1 MVLTY
6 FLSSIITEILRKKM
20 FTQKIKSQN
29 VFSKHLADFQLA
41 KYKQIPSESIPF
53 KRIPLNPCQ
62 HLLQN
67 QHKICQKAVFISSR
81 INTFPTTSKTTE
93 YSPTKQMNNSLQ
105 RTKKSRSCCLF
116 LKLNLF
122 PHTTSQNR
130 CYSCWKSVQFTV
142 YTIIGTSKKC
152 FNSTELKMTEGKRV

>member
-6 FLSSIITEILRKKM
+6 FLSSIITEILRKQN
-20 FTQKIKSQN
+20 FTRKIKSQM
-29 VFSKHLADFQLA
+29 FSQNTWPIFNWQSTNK
-41 KYKQIPSESIPF
+41 SEQSTV

-62 HLLQN
+62 HILQN

-93 YSPTKQMNNSLQ
+93 YCPTKQMNNSLQ
-105 RTKKSRSCCLF
+105 RTKKSRSCSLF
-116 LKLNLF
+116 LKLDLF

-130 CYSCWKSVQFTV
+130 CYSCWKSIQFTV
-142 YTIIGTSKKC
+142 YTIIGT
-152 FNSTELKMTEGKRV
+152 